1 MSTLV
6 GRVETNPRGTVCVDV
21 AAGVDLESDTPKP
34 SQEAIAAASRISDDT
49 IDIRRERVGGPRN
62 ATRSQKNEC
71 LVAVLED

>member
-34 SQEAIAAASRISDDT
+34 SQEAIAAASRISDGT
-49 IDIRRERVGGPRN
+49 IERERVGGPRN
-62 ATRSQKNEC
+62 ATRSQKDEC